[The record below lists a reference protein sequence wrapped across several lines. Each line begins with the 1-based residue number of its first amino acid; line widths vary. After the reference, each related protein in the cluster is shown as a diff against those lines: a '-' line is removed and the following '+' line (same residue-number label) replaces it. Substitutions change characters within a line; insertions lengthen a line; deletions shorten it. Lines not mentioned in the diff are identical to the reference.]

1 MVPLATKRF
10 GGPRNVDVTLSS
22 NTVRLMLCSCR
33 INNEEHMKRFEKC
46 NVERRERGRTGR
58 EGGKWKLVSN
68 EMFAIMSVHLLCKL
82 GHKTTTKQ
90 PKWLD

>member
-33 INNEEHMKRFEKC
+33 INNAEHMKRFEKC
-46 NVERRERGRTGR
+46 NVEEREKGREERERSKGRRKMEHSIKRNVCHYVRT
-58 EGGKWKLVSN
+58 
-68 EMFAIMSVHLLCKL
+68 FIMQIR
-82 GHKTTTKQ
+82 T
-90 PKWLD
+90 

>member
-33 INNEEHMKRFEKC
+33 INNEEHMKRFEKWG
-46 NVERRERGRTGR
+46 ERREREVR
-58 EGGKWKLVSN
+58 EGGKWNIVSN

>member
-10 GGPRNVDVTLSS
+10 VGLRNVDVILSS

-46 NVERRERGRTGR
+46 RERGEREVR
-58 EGGKWKLVSN
+58 EGGKWNIVSN

>member
-10 GGPRNVDVTLSS
+10 VGLRNVDVTLSS

-46 NVERRERGRTGR
+46 NVERERERGERER
-58 EGGKWKLVSN
+58 EGKEENGN
-68 EMFAIMSVHLLCKL
+68 
-82 GHKTTTKQ
+82 
-90 PKWLD
+90 

>member
-1 MVPLATKRF
+1 M
-10 GGPRNVDVTLSS
+10 
-22 NTVRLMLCSCR
+22 
-33 INNEEHMKRFEKC
+33 E
-46 NVERRERGRTGR
+46 RERESERERAER
-58 EGGKWKLVSN
+58 EGGKWKIVSN

>member
-1 MVPLATKRF
+1 MKNIWKDL
-10 GGPRNVDVTLSS
+10 RNG
-22 NTVRLMLCSCR
+22 
-33 INNEEHMKRFEKC
+33 E
-46 NVERRERGRTGR
+46 RERERAGR
-58 EGGKWKLVSN
+58 EGGKWKIVSN

>member
-1 MVPLATKRF
+1 M
-10 GGPRNVDVTLSS
+10 
-22 NTVRLMLCSCR
+22 
-33 INNEEHMKRFEKC
+33 E
-46 NVERRERGRTGR
+46 RERGREERERAGR
-58 EGGKWKLVSN
+58 DVGKWKIVSN

>member
-46 NVERRERGRTGR
+46 RERERERERGKGRRKMEHSIKRNVCHYVRT
-58 EGGKWKLVSN
+58 
-68 EMFAIMSVHLLCKL
+68 FIMQIR
-82 GHKTTTKQ
+82 T
-90 PKWLD
+90 

>member
-33 INNEEHMKRFEKC
+33 INNEDHMKRFEKC
-46 NVERRERGRTGR
+46 RERGEREGR
-58 EGGKWKLVSN
+58 ERGKWKLVSN

>member
-10 GGPRNVDVTLSS
+10 VGLRNVDVILSS

-46 NVERRERGRTGR
+46 NVGREERERGKGRRKMEHSIKRNVCHYVRT
-58 EGGKWKLVSN
+58 
-68 EMFAIMSVHLLCKL
+68 FIMQIR
-82 GHKTTTKQ
+82 T
-90 PKWLD
+90 

>member
-10 GGPRNVDVTLSS
+10 VGLRNVDVTLSS

-46 NVERRERGRTGR
+46 NGESKEREW
-58 EGGKWKLVSN
+58 EEKEENGK
-68 EMFAIMSVHLLCKL
+68 
-82 GHKTTTKQ
+82 
-90 PKWLD
+90 

>member
-10 GGPRNVDVTLSS
+10 VGLRNVDVILSS

-33 INNEEHMKRFEKC
+33 INNEEHMKRFEKW
-46 NVERRERGRTGR
+46 RERERESGKGR
-58 EGGKWKLVSN
+58 EGGKWKIVSN

>member
-33 INNEEHMKRFEKC
+33 INNEEHMKRFEKW
-46 NVERRERGRTGR
+46 RERERERESGKGRRKMETSIKR
-58 EGGKWKLVSN
+58 NVCHYVRT
-68 EMFAIMSVHLLCKL
+68 FIMQIR
-82 GHKTTTKQ
+82 T
-90 PKWLD
+90 

>member
-46 NVERRERGRTGR
+46 NVERERERGERAKGRRKMENSFKRNVCHYVRT
-58 EGGKWKLVSN
+58 
-68 EMFAIMSVHLLCKL
+68 FIMQIR
-82 GHKTTTKQ
+82 T
-90 PKWLD
+90 

>member
-10 GGPRNVDVTLSS
+10 VGLRNVDVILSS

-46 NVERRERGRTGR
+46 NVEERGERDRESGKGRRKMENSIKRNVCHYVRT
-58 EGGKWKLVSN
+58 
-68 EMFAIMSVHLLCKL
+68 FIMQIR
-82 GHKTTTKQ
+82 T
-90 PKWLD
+90 

>member
-10 GGPRNVDVTLSS
+10 VGLRNVDVTLSS

-46 NVERRERGRTGR
+46 NVERERERAGR
-58 EGGKWKLVSN
+58 EGGKWKIVSN

>member
-10 GGPRNVDVTLSS
+10 VGPRNVDVTLSS

-46 NVERRERGRTGR
+46 NVERRERGKGRRKMEHSIKRNVCHYVRT
-58 EGGKWKLVSN
+58 
-68 EMFAIMSVHLLCKL
+68 FIMQIR
-82 GHKTTTKQ
+82 T
-90 PKWLD
+90 

>member
-1 MVPLATKRF
+1 MKNIWKDL
-10 GGPRNVDVTLSS
+10 RNG
-22 NTVRLMLCSCR
+22 
-33 INNEEHMKRFEKC
+33 E
-46 NVERRERGRTGR
+46 RERERSGR
-58 EGGKWKLVSN
+58 EGGKWKIVSN

>member
-10 GGPRNVDVTLSS
+10 VGLRNVDVTLSS

>member
-1 MVPLATKRF
+1 MKNIRKDL
-10 GGPRNVDVTLSS
+10 RNG
-22 NTVRLMLCSCR
+22 
-33 INNEEHMKRFEKC
+33 E
-46 NVERRERGRTGR
+46 RERGEREGR
-58 EGGKWKLVSN
+58 ERGKWKLVSN

>member
-1 MVPLATKRF
+1 
-10 GGPRNVDVTLSS
+10 
-22 NTVRLMLCSCR
+22 
-33 INNEEHMKRFEKC
+33 MKRFEKC
-46 NVERRERGRTGR
+46 NGERERERERRA
-58 EGGKWKLVSN
+58 GGKWKIVSN

>member
-10 GGPRNVDVTLSS
+10 VGLRNVDVTLSS

-46 NVERRERGRTGR
+46 NVERKRERERERER
-58 EGGKWKLVSN
+58 EGKEENGN
-68 EMFAIMSVHLLCKL
+68 
-82 GHKTTTKQ
+82 
-90 PKWLD
+90 

>member
-10 GGPRNVDVTLSS
+10 VGLRNVDVTLSS
-22 NTVRLMLCSCR
+22 NTVRLMLWSCR

-46 NVERRERGRTGR
+46 NVERERERR
-58 EGGKWKLVSN
+58 ETGKWKIVSN

>member
-1 MVPLATKRF
+1 
-10 GGPRNVDVTLSS
+10 
-22 NTVRLMLCSCR
+22 MLCSCK
-33 INNEEHMKRFEKC
+33 IDNEEHMKRFEKW
-46 NVERRERGRTGR
+46 RERERERAER
-58 EGGKWKLVSN
+58 EGGKWKIVSN